1 MKPIFK
7 GMVSGGYTAKIYLA
21 FDECGSSVE
30 FPHDAE
36 PYHVI
41 KIGACFED
49 WGEVYDGILHEMM
62 EFHMCNMELTYQRW
76 YRAGSDSGD
85 VWFHMSHAQYSE
97 CISRTA
103 QSLLTF
109 VEIAEKEFDLHRE
122 SMLKPKPTK
131 TTIKKEEATDETDN
145 KGKGKA

>member
-49 WGEVYDGILHEMM
+49 WGEVYED
-62 EFHMCNMELTYQRW
+62 RK
-76 YRAGSDSGD
+76 S
-85 VWFHMSHAQYSE
+85 V
-97 CISRTA
+97 
-103 QSLLTF
+103 
-109 VEIAEKEFDLHRE
+109 V
-122 SMLKPKPTK
+122 
-131 TTIKKEEATDETDN
+131 
-145 KGKGKA
+145 